1 MKKLKE
7 LWLKFK
13 TWVLQKALPWAKA
26 FVLKHWFMI
35 INYFVIVVA
44 YDIIYGKDD
53 VIWAELLLGLWIFAS
68 IGIAGYRWFTKPK
81 VK

>member
-1 MKKLKE
+1 MGKLKE

-13 TWVLQKALPWAKA
+13 TWVLQKALPWLKA

-68 IGIAGYRWFTKPK
+68 LGIAGYKWFTKPK

>member
-1 MKKLKE
+1 MKKLWEKFVA
-7 LWLKFK
+7 WLK
-13 TWVLQKALPWAKA
+13 TVVLPWAKA